1 MVWLIYMTL
10 FSLQAA
16 TPGPKPPG
24 HGSQPEFR
32 SECSNANTQLE
43 MNQCSEK
50 EHQEADTL
58 LNALYRQI
66 AADLSRGKDPAA
78 LVELRTAE
86 SAWRRYR
93 DLHCEAARNQFKGA
107 SMSAMIWS
115 DCMTGVTLNR
125 IQDLKYGY
133 PVQGQPRP

>member
-1 MVWLIYMTL
+1 MLWLIYVTL

-16 TPGPKPPG
+16 APGPKPPG
-24 HGSQPEFR
+24 PGSQSEFR
-32 SECSNANTQLE
+32 SECANASTQLE

-50 EHQEADTL
+50 EHLEAEAM
-58 LNALYRQI
+58 LNSLYKEI
-66 AADLSRGKDPAA
+66 ATDLSRGKDPTA
-78 LVELRTAE
+78 LVKLRTAE

-93 DLHCEAARNQFKGA
+93 DLHCQAARDQFKGA

-133 PVQGQPRP
+133 PVQGAPRP

>member
-1 MVWLIYMTL
+1 MFWLIYMTV
-10 FSLQAA
+10 FSLQTAA
-16 TPGPKPPG
+16 PAAQPSGPGG
-24 HGSQPEFR
+24 HPEFR
-32 SECSNANTQLE
+32 SECANANTQLE

-50 EHQEADTL
+50 EHQEADGML
-58 LNALYRQI
+58 SALYRQI
-66 AADLSRGKDPAA
+66 AAELSRGKDPTA
-78 LVELRTAE
+78 LVKLRTAE

-125 IQDLKYGY
+125 IQDLKFGY